1 MDEDRTSAGNQVSET
16 TLAFQ
21 FEERTY
27 EAARDHPTYY
37 RALDR
42 EPRTRHPFHCYDD
55 ILRQP
60 VLVGETLKGATS
72 AVEEMAHTIA
82 RSSRRRFVFTGIG
95 TSFHLAMSATH
106 MIWRLAGLPAQWMD
120 SSEALAA
127 EAVFD
132 YQEMIF
138 VGLSASGNTAETV
151 DHLRRAREAGALTM
165 AIANRDNTRLTAVA
179 HERLV
184 AAGGFGLVFDYTT
197 RLAAVAALAVAL
209 GKALGHSG
217 APYEALASALTRIP
231 NQMSETLERI
241 DRFTAE
247 VGRDAQ
253 AMRAAIIPATGNQLP
268 TAWEMALRFEEM
280 AHFPAKGRALVDFLH
295 GAVGF
300 LAPDIMTVLLA
311 PANESYEYALR
322 AAHVTRMVKSPIL
335 AVIDEDDQG
344 GIGPVVDD
352 VIRLPVTLEP
362 LKPLLYVLPA
372 QLIPY
377 YTEVAANGNP
387 DVQRTDRS
395 NYARAF
401 GIAMP
406 PKSH

>member
-1 MDEDRTSAGNQVSET
+1 MDEDRTSAGNQISET

-27 EAARDHPTYY
+27 ETARNHPTYY
-37 RALDR
+37 RALNR

-60 VLVGETLKGATS
+60 ALVAETLKGVDGV
-72 AVEEMAHTIA
+72 VEEIAHTIA
-82 RSSRRRFVFTGIG
+82 RSNRRRFVFTGIG
-95 TSFHLAMSATH
+95 TSYHLAMSATH
-106 MIWRLAGLPAQWMD
+106 MIWRLTGLPAQWVD

-132 YQEMIF
+132 YQEAVF
-138 VGLSASGNTAETV
+138 VGLSASGNTVETV
-151 DHLRRAREAGALTM
+151 EHLHRARKAGALTM
-165 AIANRDNTRLTAVA
+165 AIVNRDNTRLTAVA
-179 HERLV
+179 HERLSV
-184 AAGGFGLVFDYTT
+184 AGGFGLVFDYTT
-197 RLAAVAALAVAL
+197 RLAAIAAFALALGQAL
-209 GKALGHSG
+209 GYSG
-217 APYEALASALTRIP
+217 APFEAVESGLAQIP

-241 DRFTAE
+241 DGFAAA
-247 VGRDAQ
+247 VGRDTQ
-253 AMRAAIIPATGNQLP
+253 QMRAAIIPASGNQLP

-280 AHFPAKGRALVDFLH
+280 AHFPARGRALVDFLH

-311 PANESYEYALR
+311 PADESYEYALR
-322 AAHVTRMVKSPIL
+322 AARVTRMVKSPVV

-344 GIGPVVDD
+344 GLAPVVDD
-352 VIRLPVTLEP
+352 VIRLPVTLES
-362 LKPLLYVLPA
+362 LKPLLYVMPA

-387 DVQRTDRS
+387 DVQRTDRT

-401 GIAMP
+401 DIAMP